1 MSERVLACDMSALT
15 REQRARHAEATKKLL
30 LHARREDLDDGFV
43 FIVDRAHV
51 SPPELAEWAAD
62 EARCCP
68 AVDFDLN
75 LPFDGPLTLRL
86 GGGADVKAFIAAELG
101 IN

>member
-1 MSERVLACDMSALT
+1 MRERILACNMAALT
-15 REQRARHAEATKKLL
+15 PEQRRRHSESTKKLL
-30 LHARREDLDDGFV
+30 QYARREDLDDGYV
-43 FIVDRAHV
+43 FTVGREHV

-68 AVDFDLN
+68 AVDFALE

-86 GGGADVKAFIAAELG
+86 GGGAEVKAFIGAELG
-101 IN
+101 L